1 MKKKNN
7 KQIKQPNKAYI
18 TIINILLIVAI
29 VLGAIVLFDIFWTI
43 AKSNITR

>member
-7 KQIKQPNKAYI
+7 KQTKQPNKAYI